1 MTALFKGFY
10 TATAGM
16 MAQQRRTDLL
26 TNNMANANTPG
37 FKADQSSLRA
47 FPDMLVQRMDSKDI
61 PVEKSFHVPVQQTI
75 GSLHT
80 GVYMQETMPNLAQ
93 GDIHETEIPTDVA
106 LVERAVPFDEN
117 GQKGALF
124 FVVEGDNNEL
134 RYTRN
139 GNFTI
144 DEAGFLTTTDGRY
157 VLNEA
162 NERIQLQSEN
172 VRINEGGIIFENE
185 EEVARLNV
193 AYANN
198 LSTIAKEGN
207 GLYRTE
213 NGQPLPSAIGNNEIS
228 YHIQQGFLERSNVDT
243 SQTMTEM
250 LTAYRAFEANQKIMQ
265 AYDRS
270 MEKSVNDIGRVR

>member
-1 MTALFKGFY
+1 MFKGFY